1 MRPVTVTVGP
11 LAAPSANNIALS
23 QTPSGTTPLT
33 LNGSSVSGGVAAVL
47 DTPRRVLVTVNAD
60 EHTKTLAFVGTTYGG
75 AAASETLM
83 MPISGTV
90 QTALDYKSIISITPS
105 ASFAGAITVGTNGV
119 AGSPWVSLD
128 YWSWPNVS
136 LQIVTSG
143 TVNYTV
149 RSTLDDPNDPT
160 NPVAPAS
167 VTWVNSADSNVVAA
181 TGTQQSNYFFLPK
194 YVQVVVNSQTNPGSV
209 TMTVIQSAGVAL

>member
-11 LAAPSANNIALS
+11 LAAPSANNIALT
-23 QTPSGTTPLT
+23 QTPSGTAPLT
-33 LNGSSVSGGVAAVL
+33 LNGALVSGGVAVL

-60 EHTKTLAFVGTTYGG
+60 EHTKTLAFIGTTFGG
-75 AAASETLM
+75 AAASETLT
-83 MPISGTV
+83 MPVSGTV
-90 QTALDYKSIISITPS
+90 QTVLDYKTIISATPS
-105 ASFAGAITVGTNGV
+105 ASFSGAITVGTNGV
-119 AGSPWVSLD
+119 ASSPWVMLD

-136 LQIVTSG
+136 LQAVVSG

-160 NPVAPAS
+160 NPVAPS
-167 VTWVNSADSNVVAA
+167 LVTWVNSADSNVVAA

-194 YVQVVVNSQTNPGSV
+194 YVQLLLNSQTNPGSV